1 MVIISLIVIAWI
13 NLSSKETLILHNDRY
28 VRTYETEITLIKNEQ
43 VFYFDDNPSYFVS
56 SGTRVSLNRP
66 LSDQKV
72 TNQKYISDKVEI
84 LNAALS
90 KNEATGKILDTELID
105 SFDEEKKM
113 ESQRNIRIMLSSLK
127 YCHKTDDEIS
137 TMLEDISAST
147 ITGLTLKKIG
157 SSYPGYVY
165 FEDDGYE
172 QILAFDNMDLMS
184 EEFLKQADE
193 FAKLNAGY
201 GSNIL
206 KVADDD
212 AVVLVA
218 EVSNDVQLQREASL
232 DDKKND
238 IYDRLEKRDLAS
250 YVELLTNRVDILRS
264 LPKVR
269 FTLEDKEFEAHL
281 IESVKGKDN
290 KLLIFIM
297 KDMIDSNIL
306 KLRKA
311 KTNIYTYENQ
321 GYVIPAKSVF
331 KKNGKTYI
339 MVLSKGYL
347 RKNIEV
353 RVTEVTDG
361 KAFLSKSDNSE
372 LSEGLQVLVNP

>member
-1 MVIISLIVIAWI
+1 MIIFLIVLAWI

-28 VRTYETEITLIKNEQ
+28 VRTYETEMTLIKNEQ
-43 VFYFDDNPSYFVS
+43 VFYFDNNPSYLVS
-56 SGTRVSLNRP
+56 AGTRVSLNKP

-72 TNQKYISDKVEI
+72 TNQKYIADKVEI

-105 SFDEEKKM
+105 LFDEEKRM
-113 ESQRNIRIMLSSLK
+113 ESQRNIRIMLSSLE
-127 YCHKTDDEIS
+127 YCYKTDDEIS
-137 TMLEDISAST
+137 TMLKDTSALT

-172 QILAFDNMDLMS
+172 QILTFDNMDLMS

-193 FAKLNAGY
+193 FAELNAGY

-218 EVSNDVQLQREASL
+218 AVSNDVKLQREASL

-250 YVELLTNRVDILRS
+250 YVELLTKRVDILRS

-331 KKNGKTYI
+331 KKMEKPT
-339 MVLSKGYL
+339 
-347 RKNIEV
+347 
-353 RVTEVTDG
+353 
-361 KAFLSKSDNSE
+361 
-372 LSEGLQVLVNP
+372 